1 MTKIL
6 PLWML
11 PWLFLQATRTFSRTS
26 CMEYILRK
34 GGWVRAHGFFLITFF
49 KKGNSLVQRKEN
61 FRWNHITCLFNWL
74 RLRNYIHRENV
85 DTHIHSVHLTY
96 KLSFNIQ
103 SPNIY
108 LTLSEVAWEDT
119 LATSE
124 LELQGIWNSGK
135 LESLAIFCALF
146 ICKAVTMAGS

>member
-1 MTKIL
+1 
-6 PLWML
+6 
-11 PWLFLQATRTFSRTS
+11 
-26 CMEYILRK
+26 MEYILRK
-34 GGWVRAHGFFLITFF
+34 GGWVRAHGFFLITFL

-103 SPNIY
+103 SSNIY
-108 LTLSEVAWEDT
+108 LIHYQRLPGKIHQQHQNWNFKAFETLGNSKAQPFFVLSLSVKQLLWQDHR
-119 LATSE
+119 E
-124 LELQGIWNSGK
+124 LTRAQEKRTVVLKS
-135 LESLAIFCALF
+135 
-146 ICKAVTMAGS
+146 VTFVKG